1 MRCRA
6 SSRRRESQ
14 QGFALLLVFLMA
26 AIVALML
33 YQQLPR
39 VAFES
44 EREKEQLLIDR
55 GEQYT
60 RAIQLYYLANNRQY
74 PTSIDD
80 LEKREKRFLR
90 RRYLDPYT
98 GKDEWRIIHTNGG
111 FLTDSLVQK
120 PVDANDGKSQ
130 SASNTTSNTAN
141 STNPADAASQ
151 VNAAVLQRP
160 SDRSPTPPPGFLPG
174 FGNQDPSAQLSGNGP
189 LPPITLQPQSGQGAL
204 PPITLQPQP
213 GPGALPPITLQ
224 PSTGNQPGLPPITL
238 ASPAA
243 AGGQQ
248 IPGQLPGAIPGQIPG
263 QFRPPQAASGPSPVT
278 PGVLPGGI
286 QMGVVPGL
294 RLDPSTGQFVPD
306 KPGETPGTNFS
317 PPGVSGQ
324 PPIPTP
330 GSPLANP
337 LAPPQGPPNAA
348 VNAINQLLTNPRQTT
363 TPSSA
368 VPGSNQIGAIAGI
381 ASTHKGPSIKVYKD
395 QTKYELWEF
404 VFTPTASTLPG
415 GGAGGP
421 GIAPGAAPGM
431 GPGMGPAGGP
441 GTAPGRGGPNQP
453 GGFGPPGGFGGPGGF
468 GEAPGR
474 GGPGQPGGIFQ
485 TSPITR

>member
-120 PVDANDGKSQ
+120 PVDANDSKSQ

-141 STNPADAASQ
+141 STNPADASPQ

-174 FGNQDPSAQLSGNGP
+174 VIGQDPSAEAP
-189 LPPITLQPQSGQGAL
+189 LPPITLQAAGQGGL
-204 PPITLQPQP
+204 PPITLQP
-213 GPGALPPITLQ
+213 GV
-224 PSTGNQPGLPPITL
+224 SNQPGLPPITL
-238 ASPAA
+238 VNPGAA
-243 AGGQQ
+243 VGQQ

-263 QFRPPQAASGPSPVT
+263 QLRPPQAASGPSPVT
-278 PGVLPGGI
+278 PGILPGGV

-306 KPGETPGTNFS
+306 KP
-317 PPGVSGQ
+317 
-324 PPIPTP
+324 
-330 GSPLANP
+330 
-337 LAPPQGPPNAA
+337 
-348 VNAINQLLTNPRQTT
+348 
-363 TPSSA
+363 
-368 VPGSNQIGAIAGI
+368 
-381 ASTHKGPSIKVYKD
+381 
-395 QTKYELWEF
+395 
-404 VFTPTASTLPG
+404 
-415 GGAGGP
+415 
-421 GIAPGAAPGM
+421 
-431 GPGMGPAGGP
+431 
-441 GTAPGRGGPNQP
+441 
-453 GGFGPPGGFGGPGGF
+453 
-468 GEAPGR
+468 
-474 GGPGQPGGIFQ
+474 
-485 TSPITR
+485 